1 MTKKNQFLKVCNK
14 QEKHQYKVVISI
26 ISSYFKQAEH
36 FYLCTNSKL
45 YMKFIVCGHITSN
58 ILNRDVEMISAHFD
72 MSLQKS
78 SAVKNDFNDDSVIFS
93 LLVTQSAQKK
103 TLTYSMQPLWY
114 YLLVALFWQVK
125 MSAVK
130 KKWKRIFYSG

>member
-1 MTKKNQFLKVCNK
+1 
-14 QEKHQYKVVISI
+14 
-26 ISSYFKQAEH
+26 
-36 FYLCTNSKL
+36 
-45 YMKFIVCGHITSN
+45 
-58 ILNRDVEMISAHFD
+58 MISAHFD

-78 SAVKNDFNDDSVIFS
+78 SAVKNDFNDDSLIFS

>member
-1 MTKKNQFLKVCNK
+1 
-14 QEKHQYKVVISI
+14 
-26 ISSYFKQAEH
+26 
-36 FYLCTNSKL
+36 
-45 YMKFIVCGHITSN
+45 MKFIVYVHITSN

-103 TLTYSMQPLWY
+103 TLTYSMQP
-114 YLLVALFWQVK
+114 
-125 MSAVK
+125 S
-130 KKWKRIFYSG
+130 

>member
-1 MTKKNQFLKVCNK
+1 MTKKKQFLKVCNK

-72 MSLQKS
+72 MSLQKRLCDIQPVGDPVCTKENPHLQY
-78 SAVKNDFNDDSVIFS
+78 AAIMI
-93 LLVTQSAQKK
+93 LLISCTF
-103 TLTYSMQPLWY
+103 LT
-114 YLLVALFWQVK
+114 
-125 MSAVK
+125 
-130 KKWKRIFYSG
+130 G

>member
-1 MTKKNQFLKVCNK
+1 MTKKNSFWKCVTNK
-14 QEKHQYKVVISI
+14 KNTGIRLWLASSVVISNRQ
-26 ISSYFKQAEH
+26 KN
-36 FYLCTNSKL
+36 FYLCANSKL
-45 YMKFIVCGHITSN
+45 YMKFIVYGHITSN